1 MAAWRDEDCA
11 LPCVD
16 DDVLT
21 PLEVDDDVVVLGEA
35 VDIMPPV
42 LLEEMLDIKFCVVV
56 VCPVLWVVD
65 ED

>member
-1 MAAWRDEDCA
+1 V
-11 LPCVD
+11 LP
-16 DDVLT
+16 